1 MCQVLTVRWNANVK
15 PTPYKTLAVLGVV
28 FILFVEGFVMQKG

>member
-15 PTPYKTLAVLGVV
+15 PIPYKTLAVLGVT
-28 FILFVEGFVMQKG
+28 FLLYL

>member
-15 PTPYKTLAVLGVV
+15 PTLYKTLAVLGVT
-28 FILFVEGFVMQKG
+28 FLFYL

>member
-15 PTPYKTLAVLGVV
+15 PAPYKTLAVLGVT
-28 FILFVEGFVMQKG
+28 FLLYL